1 MMEIGE
7 RLKYARQ
14 AKHLSQQTVADQIHV
29 SRQTISS
36 WETSR
41 SYPDIVSLIVISEIY
56 ELSLDQLLK
65 EDVKM
70 MNNIKA
76 KEKDLK
82 QARYVYW
89 ASLIVDLL
97 LVVILAL
104 GVYIKELSVS
114 ATVLGL
120 LLAII
125 IFNGFVLISS
135 TNRYRELQG
144 KPLATNKREWNRL
157 TIGVIMLVIIFNG
170 VVIWWQGLT
179 SFTSGLIVG
188 SVLCGVL
195 VLRWIRNDVNKH
207 KSNNRQ

>member
-1 MMEIGE
+1 MMEIGA
-7 RLKYARQ
+7 RLKSARQ
-14 AKHLSQQTVADQIHV
+14 AKQLSQQTVADQIHV

-36 WETSR
+36 WETGR
-41 SYPDIVSLIVISEIY
+41 SYPDIASLIVISEIY

-76 KEKDLK
+76 KERDLK
-82 QARYVYW
+82 QARHVYW

-97 LVVILAL
+97 LVVILVL

-114 ATVLGL
+114 TTILGL

-135 TNRYRELQG
+135 TNRYRKLQG

-157 TIGVIMLVIIFNG
+157 TIGVIVLVIVING

-179 SFTSGLIVG
+179 SFTSGLMVG

-195 VLRWIRNDVNKH
+195 ILKWLHNNVSKH
-207 KSNNRQ
+207 K